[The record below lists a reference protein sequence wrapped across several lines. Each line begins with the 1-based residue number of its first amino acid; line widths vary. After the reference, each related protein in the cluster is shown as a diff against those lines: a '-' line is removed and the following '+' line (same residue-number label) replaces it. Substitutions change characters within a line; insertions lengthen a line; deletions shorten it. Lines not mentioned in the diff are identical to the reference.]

1 MSRGRSVRRMTVVLL
16 VSALL
21 LSGCGDPSALPQVA
35 YDRISD
41 YFDDWAARDDE
52 AARRASAE
60 LRNWSPER
68 GAAAAARPVKVLL
81 PSVGVSSR
89 LERLGLDSDGAIETP
104 RDWQRAGWYRGGPRP
119 GDIGAAV
126 ILGHVDSTTGP
137 AVFLRLRELR
147 PGDEIRVTRADGSVA
162 IFAVDRLEQHR
173 KTRFPTDEVYY
184 PTPEPTLRLVTCGG
198 DFDTRA
204 RSYRDNLVVFAS
216 LRSIRA

>member
-1 MSRGRSVRRMTVVLL
+1 MTRGRSVHRMAVVLL
-16 VSALL
+16 VSAVL
-21 LSGCGDPSALPQVA
+21 LSGCGDPTALPQVA

-41 YFDDWAARDDE
+41 YFDDWAAQRDE
-52 AARRASAE
+52 APRQASDE

-68 GAAAAARPVKVLL
+68 GAAAAARPVRVGL
-81 PSVGVSSR
+81 PSVRVSSR

-104 RDWQRAGWYRGGPRP
+104 HDWQRAGWYRGGPRP

-137 AVFLRLRELR
+137 AVFHRLRKLR

-198 DFDTRA
+198 DFDTQA
-204 RSYRDNLVVFAS
+204 RSYRDNLVVFAT
-216 LRSIRA
+216 LRSIRT

>member
-1 MSRGRSVRRMTVVLL
+1 MIRRRSVHRMAVVLI
-16 VSALL
+16 VSATL
-21 LSGCGDPSALPQVA
+21 LSGCADPSTLPQVA

-41 YFDDWAARDDE
+41 HFDDWAARREE
-52 AARRASAE
+52 APRQASDK

-68 GAAAAARPVKVLL
+68 GAAAAARPVRVRL

-104 RDWQRAGWYRGGPRP
+104 RHWQRAGWYDGGPRP

-137 AVFLRLRELR
+137 AVFYRLSELR
-147 PGDEIRVTRADGSVA
+147 PGDEIRVARADGSVA

-173 KTRFPTDEVYY
+173 KTQFPTDEVYY
-184 PTPEPTLRLVTCGG
+184 PTPQPTLRLVTCGG
-198 DFDTRA
+198 DFDTQA
-204 RSYRDNLVVFAS
+204 RSYRDNLVVFAR
-216 LRSIRA
+216 LRSIRT